1 MKARISGIKDTI
13 EEMDTLVKG
22 NVKSK
27 KFLAQNIQGI
37 WGTMKRTN
45 LRIVRIEEGK
55 ETQIK
60 DIKYF
65 QQNNKRKFPNLK
77 KETPTNV

>member
-1 MKARISGIKDTI
+1 MEARISGIKDTT

-22 NVKSK
+22 NVKK
-27 KFLAQNIQGI
+27 ILAQNIQEI
-37 WGTMKRTN
+37 WDTMKRTN
-45 LRIVRIEEGK
+45 LRIIRIEEGK

-65 QQNNKRKFPNLK
+65 QQNHKRKFPNLK
-77 KETPTNV
+77 KETRTNV